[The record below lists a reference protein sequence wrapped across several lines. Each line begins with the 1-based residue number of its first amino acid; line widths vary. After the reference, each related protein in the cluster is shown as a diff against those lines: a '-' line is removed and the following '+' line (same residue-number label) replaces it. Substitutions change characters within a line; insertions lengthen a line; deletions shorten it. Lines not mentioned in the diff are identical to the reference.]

1 MNIHS
6 FAVLAYSD
14 SPYLAACLESL
25 KNQTVTSDI
34 YISTSTPSEHIIALA
49 KKYGVD
55 LLITE
60 TGKGIAHDW
69 NFSLQQAKTKYVTL
83 AHQDDLYLP
92 DYTASCI
99 SKAEQ
104 LKDNLICFTN
114 YAEIVAELERSD
126 TALLLIKRLLL
137 WVNMPLKKNISSTS
151 RKKVLCALG
160 SPVATPSVMYNL
172 ENLSSF
178 QFSPEFSVSI
188 DWEAW
193 YRMAGLKGRFVYLNQ
208 VLVQHRIHV
217 NSATT
222 FRLKENKRAN
232 EDLKM
237 FKRYWPDFIARLLAW
252 LYAKSYKSNDI

>member
-1 MNIHS
+1 MNDHS
-6 FAVLAYSD
+6 FAVMAYSE
-14 SPYLAACLESL
+14 SPYLAACLDSL
-25 KNQTVTSDI
+25 KNQTVASDI
-34 YISTSTPSEHIIALA
+34 YISTSTPSECIIALA

-55 LLITE
+55 IFITE

-99 SKAEQ
+99 IKAKQ
-104 LKDNLICFTN
+104 FKDTLICFTN
-114 YAEIVAELERSD
+114 YIEIVAGLERSD
-126 TALLLIKRLLL
+126 TALLRIKRLLL

-151 RKKVLCALG
+151 RKKLLCALG
-160 SPVATPSVMYNL
+160 LPVSAPSVMYNL
-172 ENLSSF
+172 ENLSGF
-178 QFSPEFSVSI
+178 LFSTEFSVSV

-193 YRMAGLKGRFVYLNQ
+193 YRMAGMKGRFVYVNQ

-222 FRLKENKRAN
+222 FGLKENRRAT
-232 EDLKM
+232 EDLNM
-237 FKRYWPDFIARLLAW
+237 FRRYWPGFIAKILAW